1 MTRLD
6 KEELTAAAVRPLGAE
21 PDATGAADLICTKG
35 SVVVAADPATFKAA
49 FDRLKRIDGYRWLV
63 INREDLF
70 AANTLSIGTKAG
82 IVDADGAV
90 LKAADLPRRRV

>member
-6 KEELTAAAVRPLGAE
+6 TEGLIAAAVTALGAE
-21 PDATGAADLICTKG
+21 PDPTGSADLICDKG
-35 SVVVAADPATFKAA
+35 NVVVAADPKAFKAA

-70 AANTLSIGTKAG
+70 LANTLSIGTKAG
-82 IVDADGAV
+82 IVDAGGAV